1 MNNIRRKYIFIVL
14 LVVATSFALFSS
26 VALIFNGSPL
36 TKSYNE
42 HIISGNTMYSDS
54 LYDGAIEHYLY
65 ALDIDS
71 VKSIG
76 NFNSATN
83 LLMKVYSD
91 ARSKGSVSKEF
102 VTNSNRMF
110 NTAYKNETDKNKKSE
125 VMHNL
130 GLLHHITDSLEQAEE
145 AYKESLRGNPYD
157 EGTRYNLAV
166 VQYLLK
172 KQQDQQNQD
181 QQDQQNQNQQDQQ
194 NQDQQNQD
202 QQDQQDQQNQDQQ
215 DQQNQDEQDQQ
226 NQDQQNQQNQQNQDQ
241 QDQQNQDQQ
250 NQDQQNQKNQN
261 VSAVPNEEE
270 MRSKE
275 EAERIL
281 DAVTIDEKG
290 VIEKVNKDK
299 KKTGKKDLLKNW

>member
-91 ARSKGSVSKEF
+91 GRSKGSVSKEF

-181 QQDQQNQNQQDQQ
+181 QQN
-194 NQDQQNQD
+194 
-202 QQDQQDQQNQDQQ
+202 QDQQDQQNQDQQ
-215 DQQNQDEQDQQ
+215 DQQNQDQQD
-226 NQDQQNQQNQQNQDQ
+226 QQNQDQ

-250 NQDQQNQKNQN
+250 DQQNQDQQDQQNQDQQDQQNQQNQDQQDQQNQN

>member
-91 ARSKGSVSKEF
+91 GRSKGSVSKEF

-181 QQDQQNQNQQDQQ
+181 QQDQQNQ
-194 NQDQQNQD
+194 QNQD
-202 QQDQQDQQNQDQQ
+202 QQDQQ
-215 DQQNQDEQDQQ
+215 
-226 NQDQQNQQNQQNQDQ
+226 
-241 QDQQNQDQQ
+241 
-250 NQDQQNQKNQN
+250 NQN